1 MFRIMLVDDEP
12 LILAGI
18 TSLLDWEA
26 NECQIV
32 GKATSGQQAL
42 ELMEET
48 RPDIVITDIR
58 MPAMDGIEFMRRAR
72 ERGEDAQFI
81 LLTNLEEFNLAKE
94 AMRLGAVDYLVKLE
108 LSEEKLV
115 EAISH
120 AKENRR
126 VHLAANPGAADR
138 GQSKAAATAE
148 AAQKYFQ
155 KFLIYG
161 TTPKVDEELR
171 REIDGMYAR
180 PVLMMINFNYRF
192 EDFST
197 EFTRADQK
205 KVMAFAE
212 EVIGEMAK
220 GFFPVNCLV
229 RKEQDGFVLIVST
242 EQAEDYQD
250 KIRQLGGKL
259 STIIKDY
266 FEAGVTLA
274 VSSRGENIGEF
285 SDLIYQCMSA
295 MNYSYYNASQSVV
308 FYSRECEG
316 SERHSDDFNLGFM
329 RKDLREYIRQN
340 DYQGFER
347 LMGQVAD
354 LVEECMPTKPQ
365 AINACS
371 RLYYYI
377 SAFFEG
383 EDDEAFPYAVNIMWE
398 LNRLGSLEQI
408 VEWIKWF
415 GERVSAVLKRR
426 SEVRLDR
433 NVELAMKYV
442 REHYREKI
450 SQGQVADAL
459 KISQG
464 YLSSIFK
471 KHTGR
476 SFTDYVN
483 EVKIERA
490 KELIGTHQYMMYEI
504 SDMLGY
510 ETQYY
515 FSTVFKK
522 VVGCTPKEYEA
533 ESLKNGG
540 RG

>member
-1 MFRIMLVDDEP
+1 MSTRTLKSRVTIYTVLT
-12 LILAGI
+12 ILAALMVI
-18 TSLLDWEA
+18 PFFWMLFASFKNSNEVFSIPMRVLPETWRYQNYQEIWKKIPLLTFFK
-26 NECQIV
+26 NSI
-32 GKATSGQQAL
+32 KLT
-42 ELMEET
+42 
-48 RPDIVITDIR
+48 VITTIKMCIR
-58 MPAMDGIEFMRRAR
+58 
-72 ERGEDAQFI
+72 
-81 LLTNLEEFNLAKE
+81 
-94 AMRLGAVDYLVKLE
+94 
-108 LSEEKLV
+108 
-115 EAISH
+115 
-120 AKENRR
+120 
-126 VHLAANPGAADR
+126 DR
-138 GQSKAAATAE
+138 
-148 AAQKYFQ
+148 
-155 KFLIYG
+155 
-161 TTPKVDEELR
+161 
-171 REIDGMYAR
+171 
-180 PVLMMINFNYRF
+180 
-192 EDFST
+192 
-197 EFTRADQK
+197 
-205 KVMAFAE
+205 
-212 EVIGEMAK
+212 
-220 GFFPVNCLV
+220 
-229 RKEQDGFVLIVST
+229 
-242 EQAEDYQD
+242 
-250 KIRQLGGKL
+250 
-259 STIIKDY
+259 
-266 FEAGVTLA
+266 
-274 VSSRGENIGEF
+274 
-285 SDLIYQCMSA
+285 
-295 MNYSYYNASQSVV
+295 
-308 FYSRECEG
+308 
-316 SERHSDDFNLGFM
+316 
-329 RKDLREYIRQN
+329 
-340 DYQGFER
+340 
-347 LMGQVAD
+347 
-354 LVEECMPTKPQ
+354 
-365 AINACS
+365 
-371 RLYYYI
+371 YYYI
-377 SAFFEG
+377 SAFCEG